1 MTGSEIP
8 VGVLFSSTGSYSVIG
23 REGHDGAM
31 TAIAEVNGSNLFDF
45 TLKAITADPACRAE
59 NYALLANRMM
69 AKDNCGHIIGCQTSW
84 SRKELLPVLERHQG
98 LLWYSVPYEGFE
110 SHDRVIYSG
119 ACPNQNVVPLFKH
132 ILPQFGKRAF
142 LTGSNYIW
150 GWEMNRIAREL
161 LAADDGAVLGE
172 RYVALG
178 DVDIGHLISEII
190 ETRPDFIFNNLIGDS
205 SYAFLRALRDL
216 GERDA
221 AFRPN
226 VMPVLSCNLTEA
238 ELPIIGAAA
247 EGVIST
253 SSYFETARYPKN
265 IDFVRRMHDVRGE
278 NVGVSAMF
286 TGPYQAVWALAQAIK
301 ACGSADSDEVR
312 DLSTKMPLPTP
323 VGDLHIDRTTQHA
336 TLTPFIGVVEGAA
349 LDHQTRAAF
358 RVVNPQAHALAPDPY
373 LVNLNSERNERLQHA
388 ASAISET
395 NASTAGDPGFLRVV
409 K

>member
-1 MTGSEIP
+1 MAGIEIP

-23 REGHDGAM
+23 REGYHGAM
-31 TAIAEVNGSNLFDF
+31 TAISEVNASDLFDF
-45 TLKAITADPACRAE
+45 SFKAITADPACRAE
-59 NYALLANRMM
+59 TYAVLANQMM
-69 AKDNCGHIIGCQTSW
+69 AKNDCGHIIGCQTSW

-119 ACPNQNVVPLFKH
+119 ACPNQNVVPLFQH

-142 LTGSNYIW
+142 LIGSNYIW

-161 LAADDGAVLGE
+161 LAAEDGAVLGE

-178 DVDIGHLISEII
+178 DVDIDHLITEIV

-216 GERDA
+216 GERDP
-221 AFRPN
+221 AFRPD

-247 EGVIST
+247 DGVIST
-253 SSYFETARYPKN
+253 ASYFETADYPKN
-265 IDFVRRMHDVRGE
+265 VDFVRRMHQLHGE
-278 NVGVSAMF
+278 ERGVSAMF

-301 ACGSADSDEVR
+301 ACGSADPDEVR
-312 DLSTKMPLPTP
+312 DVLTKMPLPTP
-323 VGDLHIDRTTQHA
+323 VGDLHIDRSTQHA

-349 LDHQTRAAF
+349 QGAAGRAAF
-358 RVVNPQAHALAPDPY
+358 RVINPQARRLAPDPY
-373 LVNLNSERNERLQHA
+373 LVNLNSERNERLRDA
-388 ASAISET
+388 VVLTSEVEDPL
-395 NASTAGDPGFLRVV
+395 AGDAGFLRVV